1 MYRIGVDLG
10 GTNIVTGVVDEDF
23 RIVGK
28 GTVKTRKNSSE
39 EVIIDD
45 IKQSI
50 KMAVSSAKIDW
61 SEVKCIGIGT
71 PGTVN
76 IKDGIIEYASNL
88 DFDNTPIKKIIEDE
102 FHIPTYI
109 ENDANCAALGEAL
122 AGAGN
127 GVENFMAITLG
138 TGVGAGIVIGGKIL
152 HGCNNAAGEIG
163 HMVIKF
169 GGERCTCGRR
179 GCWETY
185 ASATALIRQTQDA
198 MSRNFDTIMWDMVS
212 EDIRKVDGTT
222 AFEAMRENDL
232 VAREV
237 INNYIYYVAVGIV
250 NIINIFQPEI
260 LCIGG
265 GIGSEGESLL
275 SPIRYYVKNE
285 RYSIY
290 AKQQTYICAA
300 VLGNDAGVIGAALLD
315 KQFEE

>member
-1 MYRIGVDLG
+1 M
-10 GTNIVTGVVDEDF
+10 
-23 RIVGK
+23 
-28 GTVKTRKNSSE
+28 VKTRKNSSE

>member
-10 GTNIVTGVVDEDF
+10 GTNIVTGVVDENYN
-23 RIVGK
+23 IVGR
-28 GTVKTRKNSSE
+28 GSVKTKKNSSTDE
-39 EVIIDD
+39 IIAD
-45 IKQSI
+45 IKESI
-50 KMAVSSAKIDW
+50 KMAVKYSRIDW
-61 SEVKCIGIGT
+61 SEIKSIGIGT

-76 IKDGIIEYASNL
+76 IQEGIIEYANNL
-88 DFDNTPIKKIIEDE
+88 DFDNVPIKQIMEDE
-102 FHIPTYI
+102 FHIPVYI
-109 ENDANCAALGEAL
+109 ENDANCAALGEAI

-127 GVENFMAITLG
+127 GVDNFMAITIG
-138 TGVGAGIVIGGKIL
+138 TGIGAGIVINGKLL

-185 ASATALIRQTQDA
+185 ASATALILQTQDA
-198 MSRNFDTIMWDMVS
+198 MSRNFDTVMWDMVS

-237 INNYIYYVAVGIV
+237 INNYIYYLAVGIV
-250 NIINIFQPEI
+250 NIINIFQPKI

-285 RYSIY
+285 HYSIY
-290 AKQQTYICAA
+290 AKTQTVICAT
-300 VLGNDAGVIGAALLD
+300 VLGNDAGIIGAALLD